1 MTTAMIAARRCRRLT
16 SVVRTLILALIPVFA
31 WVVLAAAATVT
42 PSNRVTSYLVVR
54 NQPSGDG
61 QEVGRLQ
68 PGEKAETVE
77 SVPRWLKVRLS
88 DGTVGYVSKAWVEE
102 VEDSSPP
109 VAHAP
114 TPSRGSPTPA

>member
-1 MTTAMIAARRCRRLT
+1 MTTAMIAARRYRRLT

-31 WVVLAAAATVT
+31 GVVFAAAATVT

-61 QEVGRLQ
+61 QEVGRLE

-102 VEDSSPP
+102 VEAAPSPAAP
-109 VAHAP
+109 SPTSAP
-114 TPSRGSPTPA
+114 TAATP

>member
-1 MTTAMIAARRCRRLT
+1 MTTAMTAARRHGGLT
-16 SVVRTLILALIPVFA
+16 RVGAQFVVALIAVFS
-31 WVVLAAAATVT
+31 WVVLAVAATVT

-61 QEVGRLQ
+61 EAVGRLQ
-68 PGEKAETVE
+68 RGEKAETVE

-102 VEDSSPP
+102 VEAAPSPT
-109 VAHAP
+109 AP
-114 TPSRGSPTPA
+114 PTPAPTAATP